1 MKNAT
6 MSRLFAGACAFVLAL
21 SIALVGCGQPAE
33 SNSADTSQSSAA
45 QTSSEASQET
55 TGSQTGEKDQAGQAN
70 RADEE
75 GQSSQAVADGT
86 YSIEVE
92 TDSSMFHS
100 ESCTLTVKD
109 GVYTA
114 ALSLP
119 GEGFSRLYFG
129 TAEEAAQ
136 APDDAVYEY
145 YLNDEGKYTFD
156 LPVEALD
163 KELTIAAYGQR
174 RDTWYDHT
182 ITFHAP
188 DAA

>member
-1 MKNAT
+1 MRNTA
-6 MSRLFAGACAFVLAL
+6 MGRLFAGLFAFVLAVSL
-21 SIALVGCGQPAE
+21 AGCKGAVESGGADSSQP
-33 SNSADTSQSSAA
+33 SVA
-45 QTSSEASQET
+45 QTSSGAGQET
-55 TGSQTGEKDQAGQAN
+55 TGSQAGKKDQAGQVN
-70 RADEE
+70 RPGGE
-75 GQSSQAVADGT
+75 GVSGQAPADGT

-92 TDSSMFHS
+92 TDSSMFRA
-100 ESCTLTVKD
+100 ESCMLTVE
-109 GVYTA
+109 GGTYTA
-114 ALSLP
+114 TLSLP

-136 APDDAVYEY
+136 VPDDKIYDY
-145 YLNDEGKYTFD
+145 HLDDEGKYTFD

-163 KELTIAAYGQR
+163 EELTIAAYGQR